1 MFIETLSRKEMS
13 MTQSRRDSIKE
24 LLQTSTEPV
33 TGACLAKKYDVS
45 RQVIVQDIAVLR
57 ASGLNIVA
65 ASNGYFIPR
74 EMRRDRLI
82 KTVVCQHDSNRL
94 SEELRIM
101 LDYGCKVLNV
111 IVDHPVY
118 GEIIGQLMIGSHEE
132 LDAFLR
138 KVDIADALPLSILT
152 DGEHIHT
159 IEVPSEKIFEALVR
173 ELEENNFI
181 IN

>member
-1 MFIETLSRKEMS
+1 
-13 MTQSRRDSIKE
+13 MTQSRRDAIKE
-24 LLQTSTEPV
+24 LLQTSAEPV
-33 TGACLAKKYDVS
+33 TGSCLAKKYDVS

-65 ASNGYFIPR
+65 ASNGYFIPS
-74 EMRRDRLI
+74 EMRIDRLI
-82 KTVVCQHDSNRL
+82 KTVICQHDSSRL
-94 SEELRIM
+94 GEELRIM

-118 GEIIGQLMIGSHEE
+118 GEIIGQLMIGSHKE

-138 KVDIADALPLSILT
+138 KVNAEDALPLSTLT

-173 ELEENNFI
+173 DLKENKFI

>member
-1 MFIETLSRKEMS
+1 
-13 MTQSRRDSIKE
+13 MTQSRRDAIIE

-33 TGACLAKKYDVS
+33 TGSCLAKKYDVS

-57 ASGLNIVA
+57 ASGMNIVA
-65 ASNGYFIPR
+65 ASNGYFVPR
-74 EMRRDRLI
+74 EMKKGRLI
-82 KTVVCQHDSNRL
+82 KTVVCQHDSDKL

-132 LDAFLR
+132 LEIFLK
-138 KVDIADALPLSILT
+138 KVDSEEALPLSTLT

-159 IEVPSEKIFEALVR
+159 IEVPSEKVFDALVR
-173 ELEENNFI
+173 DLKENGFI
-181 IN
+181 ID

>member
-1 MFIETLSRKEMS
+1 M
-13 MTQSRRDSIKE
+13 
-24 LLQTSTEPV
+24 
-33 TGACLAKKYDVS
+33 
-45 RQVIVQDIAVLR
+45 IVQDIAVLR

-82 KTVVCQHDSNRL
+82 KKTVVCQHDSNRL

-132 LDAFLR
+132 LDAFFLR

-159 IEVPSEKIFEALVR
+159 IEVPSEKKYSKLWYES
-173 ELEENNFI
+173 
-181 IN
+181 

>member
-1 MFIETLSRKEMS
+1 
-13 MTQSRRDSIKE
+13 MTQFRRDAIIKQ
-24 LLQTSTEPV
+24 LQTSKEPV
-33 TGACLAKKYDVS
+33 TGSSLAKLYDVS

-74 EMRRDRLI
+74 EVIKGHLI

-94 SEELRIM
+94 GEELRIM
-101 LDYGCKVLNV
+101 LEYGCKVLNV

-118 GEIIGQLMIGSHEE
+118 GEIVCQLMIDTMEDLHE
-132 LDAFLR
+132 FLG
-138 KVDIADALPLSILT
+138 KVGDHDALPLSSLT

-159 IEVPSEKIFEALVR
+159 IEVPSEKIYDAMVR
-173 ELEENNFI
+173 ELTECGFI
-181 IN
+181 IE